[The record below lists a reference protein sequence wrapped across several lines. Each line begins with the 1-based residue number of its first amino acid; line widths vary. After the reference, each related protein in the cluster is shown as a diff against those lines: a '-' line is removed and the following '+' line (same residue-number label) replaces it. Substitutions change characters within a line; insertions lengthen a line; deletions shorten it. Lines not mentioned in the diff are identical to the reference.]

1 MTYATLIVELEY
13 EKELLEDIIE
23 DGLLT
28 ELQVME
34 IRTRISILFVRI
46 SDLKSLPKKELIVE
60 YRPTYNIVASRMNY
74 NFSLNGRKRTKVLQK

>member
-34 IRTRISILFVRI
+34 IRTRISIL
-46 SDLKSLPKKELIVE
+46 
-60 YRPTYNIVASRMNY
+60 
-74 NFSLNGRKRTKVLQK
+74 